1 MTDTSGNGAL
11 KTSGYTDVGKR
22 KHNEDAFLID
32 RELGLYVVADG
43 VGGHHSGEVASALTI
58 EVIQRE
64 VAAGKDLDTAI
75 QAANQAVIEGV
86 SSGKGK
92 AGMATTVVA
101 LKLSGTR
108 FEVAWIGD
116 SRAYLWDGKLALLTR
131 DHSFVEMQLA
141 AGRITQEEARVHPR
155 RHVIMQAIGLQ
166 MEGRLNVGHNSGELG
181 EGNSLLL
188 CSDGVTDP
196 LDSEQLSHLLGRDT
210 ALEQTCNNLVETA
223 LQCGGKDNA
232 TAVVLAYH
240 RDADKD
246 LAPGSAREVVW
257 VYNPDTGEYEGLP
270 DTTPE
275 INLEET
281 QVMRVSPSSA
291 KPEEAHDSGG
301 HAGGIGWQY
310 IWGVAIVGTA
320 LGLALVY
327 ALG

>member
-1 MTDTSGNGAL
+1 MTEVTSRGELETSGH
-11 KTSGYTDVGKR
+11 TDVGKR

-64 VAAGKDLDTAI
+64 VAAGNDLDTAI
-75 QAANQAVIEGV
+75 QLANRAVIEGV
-86 SSGKGK
+86 ETGAGK

-101 LKLSGTR
+101 CRLDGTR

-116 SRAYLWDGKLALLTR
+116 SRAYLWDGKLTLLTR
-131 DHSFVEMQLA
+131 DHSYVEAQLA

-155 RHVIMQAIGLQ
+155 RHVILQAIGLQ
-166 MEGRLNVGHNSGELG
+166 MEGRLNVGHNSGELAR
-181 EGNSLLL
+181 GNCLLL

-196 LDSEQLSHLLGRDT
+196 LDNEQLSHLLGRDT
-210 ALEQTCNNLVETA
+210 PLEQTCDSLVQTA

-232 TAVVLAYH
+232 TAVVLAY
-240 RDADKD
+240 RRSAEQDV
-246 LAPGSAREVVW
+246 APGRASEVVW
-257 VYNPDTGEYEGLP
+257 VYDPDSGEYEGLP
-270 DTTPE
+270 DATPE

-281 QVMRVSPSSA
+281 QVMRVRPSA
-291 KPEEAHDSGG
+291 AEPEAQAGAGHD
-301 HAGGIGWQY
+301 GGIGWPY

-327 ALG
+327 ALR

>member
-1 MTDTSGNGAL
+1 MTEAGGVAGLETSGH
-11 KTSGYTDVGKR
+11 TDVGKR

-75 QAANQAVIEGV
+75 QLANQAVIDGV
-86 SSGKGK
+86 ETGKGK

-101 LKLSGTR
+101 LKLTGTR

-116 SRAYLWDGKLALLTR
+116 SRAYLWDGKLTLLTR
-131 DHSFVEMQLA
+131 DHSYVEAQLA
-141 AGRITQEEARVHPR
+141 AGKITLEEARVHPR
-155 RHVIMQAIGLQ
+155 RHVILQAIGLQ
-166 MEGRLNVGHNSGELG
+166 MEGELNVGHNSGELA
-181 EGNSLLL
+181 EGNTLLL

-196 LDSEQLSHLLGRDT
+196 LDNEQLSHLLGRDT
-210 ALEQTCNNLVETA
+210 PLEQTCNGLVRTA
-223 LQCGGKDNA
+223 LQCGGKDNT
-232 TAVVLAYH
+232 TAVALAYQRGSG
-240 RDADKD
+240 RDS
-246 LAPGSAREVVW
+246 APGTADDAVW
-257 VYNPDTGEYEGLP
+257 VYNPETGEYEGLP

-281 QVMRVSPSSA
+281 QVMRARPASA
-291 KPEEAHDSGG
+291 APEAQQASG
-301 HAGGIGWQY
+301 HEGGTGWQY

-320 LGLALVY
+320 MGLALVY
-327 ALG
+327 ALS